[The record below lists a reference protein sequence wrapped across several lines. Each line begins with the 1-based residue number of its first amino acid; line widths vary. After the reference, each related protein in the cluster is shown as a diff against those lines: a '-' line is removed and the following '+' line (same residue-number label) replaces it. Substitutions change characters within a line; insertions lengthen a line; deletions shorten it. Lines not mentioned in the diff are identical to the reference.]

1 MDNSIIK
8 EILETLK
15 SNNSLSEQD
24 LKGVE
29 QEYLKLLNKSH
40 ILDILMDHLDMSLFK
55 RLDAPILVSI
65 VRSEN
70 SKEYDEIKDYLLDYK
85 NLKFDKLTLK
95 NTKSVVGYKPIEN
108 SRLYDLSMLTK
119 LGIIEEYMIKY
130 NISDLDKLETVL
142 KRYNK
147 LSRRD
152 DKCVLE

>member
-29 QEYLKLLNKSH
+29 QEYLKLLNKSY

-119 LGIIEEYMIKY
+119 LGIIEEYMTKY